1 MNNRDWE
8 RLGNDIFRTVQEAV
22 ESCNYDRLNQN
33 ISDAVN
39 QVVGS
44 VTSNVKGMSE
54 TFNNNIKNKPVVF
67 ERKEPS
73 SVVSVLKIAIGGTFA
88 GVFTISTFLTVLLNI
103 LFGRG
108 ITISV
113 AVSIVIQVILC
124 GISAWMIVNG
134 CRTLGCIKRFRKY
147 VKTIGNREYCNIS
160 ELAKGNSRSEER
172 VVKDLEGMIQKN
184 WFCQGHMDKERTC
197 LILTDR
203 MYQQYRELEEQKVQ
217 LRREEQQREKAL
229 REKEAREKAHLTP
242 EVRKIIEQ
250 GDWFVKKIRECNDA
264 IPGEEISAKIY
275 HMEMI
280 VDKIFDRVE
289 ESPEQVSDIR
299 RLMDYYL
306 PTTIKLLEAYA
317 QMDAQPIGG
326 ENIQTAKREIEATLD
341 TLNEAFEKILDSLFQ
356 NTAWDVSSDI
366 TVLNT
371 MLAQEGLKEDGLK
384 K

>member
-1 MNNRDWE
+1 MDNREWE

-44 VTSNVKGMSE
+44 VTSNVRSMSE
-54 TFNNNIKNKPVVF
+54 TFNNIKNKPVVF

-73 SVVSVLKIAIGGTFA
+73 SVASVLKIAIGGTFA
-88 GVFTISTFLTVLLNI
+88 GIFAISTFLTALLSI

-108 ITISV
+108 ITLSV
-113 AVSIVIQVILC
+113 ALTIVIQVVLLGVC
-124 GISAWMIVNG
+124 AWMIASG
-134 CRTLGCIKRFRKY
+134 CRTLGYIKRFRKY
-147 VKTIGNREYCNIS
+147 VKMIGNREYCNIS
-160 ELAKGNSRSEER
+160 ELAKGISRTGAQ
-172 VVKDLEGMIQKN
+172 VVKDLEHMIGRQ
-184 WFCQGHMDKERTC
+184 WFCQGHMDKEKTC

-203 MYQQYRELEEQKVQ
+203 MYQQYRELEDQKIQ
-217 LRREEQQREKAL
+217 FQREEQQREKIL
-229 REKEAREKAHLTP
+229 REKEERERIHLVP

-250 GDWFVKKIRECNDA
+250 GDWFVKKIRACNDA

-275 HMEMI
+275 HMELI
-280 VDKIFDRVE
+280 VDKIFERVE